1 MRAFVLYRRQLN
13 CTTAVFRSPSASFP
27 CDSRSVQQ
35 PRNDRLPCLSGRPRQ
50 VPLQVAPDLVDEH
63 CQALSDLVSIHLT
76 YLTLNTISGF
86 GIVRFEE
93 RKLRKQPTTTVTT
106 TFTML
111 TPVLLLVLLAGFS
124 VAVRVSEDTPLDP
137 RTPPPEA
144 KFCVSLSRGDDY
156 ACSSDPME
164 IRSKVD
170 AIPIVIS
177 EENSLGMDQ
186 RIDGTESEQK
196 AIKEVLKLMNLY
208 WHEEVL
214 SNRDYERVR
223 ASW

>member
-1 MRAFVLYRRQLN
+1 M
-13 CTTAVFRSPSASFP
+13 
-27 CDSRSVQQ
+27 
-35 PRNDRLPCLSGRPRQ
+35 
-50 VPLQVAPDLVDEH
+50 
-63 CQALSDLVSIHLT
+63 
-76 YLTLNTISGF
+76 
-86 GIVRFEE
+86 RFEE

>member
-1 MRAFVLYRRQLN
+1 
-13 CTTAVFRSPSASFP
+13 
-27 CDSRSVQQ
+27 
-35 PRNDRLPCLSGRPRQ
+35 
-50 VPLQVAPDLVDEH
+50 
-63 CQALSDLVSIHLT
+63 
-76 YLTLNTISGF
+76 
-86 GIVRFEE
+86 
-93 RKLRKQPTTTVTT
+93 
-106 TFTML
+106 ML
-111 TPVLLLVLLAGFS
+111 TPVLLLVILAGFS

-170 AIPIVIS
+170 ASPIVIS

-208 WHEEVL
+208 WQEEVL